1 MSLEPRQNVLVLL
14 LGYAPVSLLHVINV
28 FVDIKVTAAK
38 YLAGSAG
45 TGMEVCAQREHV
57 CLNERTVL
65 GSHRHFESLGRGN
78 DRKCEGTPDWIP
90 MFRH

>member
-1 MSLEPRQNVLVLL
+1 MSLEPRQDVLVLL
-14 LGYAPVSLLHVINV
+14 LGYAPVSLFHASNV
-28 FVDIKVTAAK
+28 FVDIKATAAK
-38 YLAGSAG
+38 QLAGSAG

-65 GSHRHFESLGRGN
+65 GSQRHFESVRRGD